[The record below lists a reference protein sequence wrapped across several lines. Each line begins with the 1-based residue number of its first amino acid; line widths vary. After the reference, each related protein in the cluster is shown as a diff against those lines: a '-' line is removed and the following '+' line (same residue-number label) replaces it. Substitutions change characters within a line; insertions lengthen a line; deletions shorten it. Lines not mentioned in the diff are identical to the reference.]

1 MILMVTQIRT
11 NNCLTLKIYCEN
23 VMKHSSLFMSFN
35 QKILL
40 NTTTLFLGLFWE
52 CDNNVF
58 TSFT

>member
-1 MILMVTQIRT
+1 MVTQIRT

-23 VMKHSSLFMSFN
+23 VMKHSSLLMSFN

-40 NTTTLFLGLFWE
+40 NTTTLLWE
-52 CDNNVF
+52 CDYDVF